1 MATTYNLFISHS
13 WAYSDAYE
21 KLISLLDDRGYF
33 TYKDFSVPK
42 SDPIHTNGTDKQ
54 LYDAIYNKILLC
66 NSVII
71 LAGVYSSY
79 SKWIDKEIQIAKKG
93 FTTPKPIIAIE
104 PWGAEKTSKL
114 VKDNADIVVGWN
126 TESVV
131 NAIRSLSI

>member
-21 KLISLLDDRGYF
+21 KLISLLDNRGYF